1 MVQQD
6 GSKWLERKITNANL
20 NNYDKKEFY
29 EQQANAINNGIKNF
43 EQFINNAIAN
53 NKTIAG
59 YGAGGRG
66 VMTLAALKNGN
77 QLLYLVDKK
86 PKAKGVYSPS
96 SHLPVVEIDELKN
109 KPVDIVIVF
118 SFGYM
123 TEIKQDLK
131 QMGYTDEQIISMVDI
146 LK

>member
-1 MVQQD
+1 
-6 GSKWLERKITNANL
+6 
-20 NNYDKKEFY
+20 
-29 EQQANAINNGIKNF
+29 
-43 EQFINNAIAN
+43 
-53 NKTIAG
+53 
-59 YGAGGRG
+59 
-66 VMTLAALKNGN
+66 MTLAALKNGN